1 MGVFIVTFFSPNKI
15 PEIAGYN
22 YINCQQQYVPHIRR
36 LRIIKT
42 EYTHVK
48 ANEHDGK

>member
-22 YINCQQQYVPHIRR
+22 YIYHQQQDIPHIRR
-36 LRIIKT
+36 LWIIKT